1 MSVFLLEIEGMEMRM
16 LKRIII
22 GGFAAIVVL
31 LAGCEEEEKA
41 VAVLVETEIVEEVEF
56 KQKKQ

>member
-1 MSVFLLEIEGMEMRM
+1 M

-41 VAVLVETEIVEEVEF
+41 VADLVETEIVEEVNESR
-56 KQKKQ
+56 